1 MTVCCPRSRFA
12 VAMGRGAALALG
24 AIAGLSCCLLLGPRA
39 AIALPEAPQGGGTV
53 ADPSLKQV
61 NRDRVEQC
69 NQLVEVL
76 NRRTGLDSSLTPG
89 QQPTARELSDLATRA
104 TGLAGTIG
112 TVPLD
117 DRALLQYRNNFAA
130 LYRDLGSAMAVLAN
144 AIGRLESIPRT
155 PEGRAEAERILEQV
169 AQAERTFDEIP
180 GREAQL
186 VDGLNGYCV
195 GR

>member
-12 VAMGRGAALALG
+12 VRCVALAVG
-24 AIAGLSCCLLLGPRA
+24 AIAGLPVALGARA
-39 AIALPEAPQGGGTV
+39 AIALPEAPLGAGAV
-53 ADPSLKQV
+53 AHPGLKQV

-69 NQLVEVL
+69 NRLVEVL
-76 NRRTGLDSSLTPG
+76 NRRTGLDSSLTPD

-104 TGLAGTIG
+104 TALAGTIG
-112 TVPLD
+112 TVPLG
-117 DRALLQYRNNFAA
+117 DRTLLRYRNDFAT

-144 AIGRLESIPRT
+144 AIGRIESIPRT

-169 AQAERTFDEIP
+169 AQAERAFDEIP
-180 GREAQL
+180 IREERL
-186 VDGLNGYCV
+186 VNGLNGYCA